1 MESNLSH
8 IFLSIKTGPNISH
21 KNIPYIPS
29 LKPIYIHYRENR
41 TNLCQL
47 VISIIEVINV
57 LCFHALI
64 MLQKLSIAKCWN
76 YYFFKKETTC
86 YSILEVIFEHL

>member
-47 VISIIEVINV
+47 VISIIEVIKCVMFSCSDNV
-57 LCFHALI
+57 AKIKYCKMLELLF
-64 MLQKLSIAKCWN
+64 LQKRN
-76 YYFFKKETTC
+76 YMLFYFR
-86 YSILEVIFEHL
+86 SHI